1 MLARILLLGTLSCCL
16 TVVLAHLAMA
26 AAPGARKPLLTI
38 EHRPFDQPQQQGVSL
53 AITAR
58 IQSPAGVQKAIVYCR
73 MQGAQTFTALPM
85 QPQDEQVYEAIV
97 PDWMTASSGL
107 EYYITATD
115 RLGQS
120 ASQGFV
126 GFPLTVR
133 LVSER
138 VQTREERLQILEDNL
153 RLIRRSRPGAA
164 DGQSD
169 DPVLSKPR

>member
-1 MLARILLLGTLSCCL
+1 MRARILLLGTLSCFL
-16 TVVLAHLAMA
+16 TVALAHLVM

-38 EHRPFDQPQQQGVSL
+38 EHRPFDQPQQQGVSF

-73 MQGAQTFTALPM
+73 IPGAQTFTALPM
-85 QPQDEQVYEAIV
+85 QLRDEQVYEAIV
-97 PDWMTASSGL
+97 PDWMTTSSGL

-138 VQTREERLQILEDNL
+138 VQTREERLQILEENL
-153 RLIRRSRPGAA
+153 RLIRRSRPGAE
-164 DGQSD
+164 DGQSS

>member
-1 MLARILLLGTLSCCL
+1 MQAR
-16 TVVLAHLAMA
+16 A
-26 AAPGARKPLLTI
+26 
-38 EHRPFDQPQQQGVSL
+38 
-53 AITAR
+53 
-58 IQSPAGVQKAIVYCR
+58 
-73 MQGAQTFTALPM
+73 
-85 QPQDEQVYEAIV
+85 EQVYEAIV

-138 VQTREERLQILEDNL
+138 VQTREERLQILEENL
-153 RLIRRSRPGAA
+153 RLIRRSRPGTE
-164 DGQSD
+164 DGQ
-169 DPVLSKPR
+169 R

>member
-1 MLARILLLGTLSCCL
+1 MRARILLLGTLSCFL
-16 TVVLAHLAMA
+16 TVLLPHLAM

-38 EHRPFDQPQQQGVSL
+38 EHRPFDQPQPQGVAF

-85 QPQDEQVYEAIV
+85 QARDEQIYAAVV
-97 PDWMTASSGL
+97 PDWMTTSSGL

-120 ASQGFV
+120 ASRGFV
-126 GFPLTVR
+126 GFPLTVQ
-133 LVSER
+133 LVSNR
-138 VQTREERLQILEDNL
+138 VQTREERLQVLDDNL
-153 RLIRRSRPGAA
+153 RLIRRSRPGAE
-164 DGQSD
+164 DGESY
-169 DPVLSKPR
+169 DPSVSKPR

>member
-1 MLARILLLGTLSCCL
+1 MRARILLLGTLSCFL
-16 TVVLAHLAMA
+16 TVALAHLVMA
-26 AAPGARKPLLTI
+26 TPGARKPLLTI
-38 EHRPFDQPQQQGVSL
+38 EHRPFDQPQQQGVSF

-73 MQGAQTFTALPM
+73 MPGAQTFTALPM
-85 QPQDEQVYEAIV
+85 QLRDEQFYEAIV

-138 VQTREERLQILEDNL
+138 VQTREERLQILEENL
-153 RLIRRSRPGAA
+153 RLIRRSRPGAE
-164 DGQSD
+164 DGQSY
-169 DPVLSKPR
+169 DPMLSKPR

>member
-1 MLARILLLGTLSCCL
+1 MLARLLLLGTLSCVL
-16 TVVLAHLAMA
+16 TVALPHLAT
-26 AAPGARKPLLTI
+26 AAPGARQPLLTI
-38 EHRPFDQPQQQGVSL
+38 DHRAFDQPQAQGVSF

-85 QPQDEQVYEAIV
+85 RARDEQLYEAIV

-120 ASQGFV
+120 ASRGFV
-126 GFPLTVR
+126 GFPLTVQ

-138 VQTREERLQILEDNL
+138 VQTREERLQVLEDNL
-153 RLIRRSRPGAA
+153 RLIRRPRPGAD
-164 DGQSD
+164 DGQSY
-169 DPVLSKPR
+169 DPSLSTPR

>member
-1 MLARILLLGTLSCCL
+1 MLARILLLGTLSGFL
-16 TVVLAHLAMA
+16 TMALPHLAMA
-26 AAPGARKPLLTI
+26 APGVRKPLVTI
-38 EHRPFDQPQQQGVSL
+38 EHRPFDQPQQQGVSF

-85 QPQDEQVYEAIV
+85 RPRDEQVYEAIV
-97 PDWMTASSGL
+97 PDWMTTSSGL

-153 RLIRRSRPGAA
+153 RFIRRSKPGAE
-164 DGQSD
+164 DGQNY
-169 DPVLSKPR
+169 DPSLSTPR